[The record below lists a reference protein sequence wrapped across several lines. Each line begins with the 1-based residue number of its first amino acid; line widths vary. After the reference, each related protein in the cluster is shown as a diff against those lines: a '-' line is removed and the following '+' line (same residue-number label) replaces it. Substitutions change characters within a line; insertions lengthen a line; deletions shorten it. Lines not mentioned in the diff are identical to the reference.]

1 MAVRSSTLIVI
12 AGAVLA
18 LALAPT
24 LATARDEPKRIRVHV
39 KIMDIDGSG
48 VDGGLRAAA
57 SVCEKHRRVDLYY
70 TASYAGDDWTKVAS
84 TAADRGG
91 FWEFD
96 QSLAPGGYQARVAQ
110 KSTRDYNCKRSFS
123 DVEELF

>member
-1 MAVRSSTLIVI
+1 
-12 AGAVLA
+12 VLV

-24 LATARDEPKRIRVHV
+24 LATARDEPKWIRVHV

-57 SVCEKHRRVDLYY
+57 SVCEKHRRLDLYY
-70 TASYAGDDWTKVAS
+70 TSSCAGDDWTKVAS

-123 DVEELF
+123 DVEERF